1 MQNQFKTLRATRN
14 NILNA
19 INELSEEQFNKIPS
33 GFSNN
38 IIWNVAHHI
47 VTQQLLIYK
56 LSGASPRIS
65 SDMIEKYKKGTI
77 ASGTIS
83 KSEIEEIKILLIKTV
98 DWLEED
104 FSNGIFKSFDEYP
117 TSYNV
122 TLNSTEDAINFNNVH
137 EGLHLGYIMAMK
149 KMV

>member
-1 MQNQFKTLRATRN
+1 
-14 NILNA
+14 
-19 INELSEEQFNKIPS
+19 
-33 GFSNN
+33 
-38 IIWNVAHHI
+38 
-47 VTQQLLIYK
+47 
-56 LSGASPRIS
+56 
-65 SDMIEKYKKGTI
+65 MIEKYKKGTI